1 MEEGRFAMGLSPS
14 GRFLDGSLLTLAVA
28 GLVACQS
35 APPAASPAAAPAA
48 IQPAPT
54 QTPAPP
60 PEPAATPGPTFGTAR
75 AIEDLKAAI
84 AGKENQPAETV
95 FKNIQIFK
103 GVPAGRV
110 LAIMQM
116 GFSPALGVDCTHCH
130 VTGQWES
137 DAAKEKQIAREMS
150 NMTREINQKYLAAIK
165 GLDSEKPAVNCTTCH
180 RGQLKPALNLAPR
193 SPG

>member
-1 MEEGRFAMGLSPS
+1 MEEWRFAMVLSLS
-14 GRFLDGSLLTLAVA
+14 GRFRNGSSLILAVS
-28 GLVACQS
+28 GILGCQS
-35 APPAASPAAAPAA
+35 TPPAAAPAVA
-48 IQPAPT
+48 PAVIQPAPT
-54 QTPAPP
+54 PMPTAPP
-60 PEPAATPGPTFGTAR
+60 PPAATPGPSFGTAR

-95 FKNIQIFK
+95 FRNIQIFK

-180 RGQLKPALNLAPR
+180 RGQLKPALNLPPR
-193 SPG
+193 

>member
-1 MEEGRFAMGLSPS
+1 MRLSLS
-14 GRFLDGSLLTLAVA
+14 GRFRNGSPLILAVS
-28 GLVACQS
+28 GLLGCQS
-35 APPAASPAAAPAA
+35 TPPATSPAAAPAV

-54 QTPAPP
+54 ATPAAP

-84 AGKENQPAETV
+84 AGKEDQPAETV
-95 FKNIQIFK
+95 FRNIQIFK

-180 RGQLKPALNLAPR
+180 RGRVKPALNLVPR
-193 SPG
+193 

>member
-1 MEEGRFAMGLSPS
+1 MRSFRTSRA
-14 GRFLDGSLLTLAVA
+14 RHAASLLGLGVLAVSCA
-28 GLVACQS
+28 AS
-35 APPAASPAAAPAA
+35 APPAAPAAATGASAPAA
-48 IQPAPT
+48 
-54 QTPAPP
+54 TPAPAASPTPAAP
-60 PEPAATPGPTFGTAR
+60 PEPAATPAPAAGTAR

-84 AGKENQPAETV
+84 AGREDQPAETV

-137 DAAKEKQIAREMS
+137 DAAKEKQVAREMFH
-150 NMTREINQKYLAAIK
+150 MTRDINQKYLPAIK
-165 GLDSEKPAVNCTTCH
+165 GIDSEKPAVSCTTCH
-180 RGQLKPALNLAPR
+180 RGQVKPALSMPPR
-193 SPG
+193 AGG